1 MTLHGRRHGETPAP
15 GAPGGGDDAGAAG
28 AGTPLGPAGAP
39 PQIMRWYKEEEEY
52 LRNLYLSCLE
62 ISKEYMKLY
71 VHTHKIQTRLRLPAI
86 LLSSCSGVASFG
98 SSGFDQP
105 AQRWISISVGVINVG
120 IAIIQTYESYL
131 KIGDIVSKSLSGSQ
145 ALKKVADD
153 ILCELSLPI
162 EDRDSNGVT
171 FLREI
176 FGRYQA
182 IIDTLPPLE
191 HKYDVTVLRASQE
204 LKNDINGQIRAYDDD
219 MISVRQSTVVTP
231 KDRTSDPYNLRG
243 HTVTGGAAARPSIGG
258 MRPSASVGTALGGA
272 GSVDANG
279 PGNVQIELNIGQ

>member
-1 MTLHGRRHGETPAP
+1 MPQDQPDADAAAAP
-15 GAPGGGDDAGAAG
+15 GS
-28 AGTPLGPAGAP
+28 GTPLGPVGAAGSG
-39 PQIMRWYKEEEEY
+39 PQVMRWYKEEEEY

-71 VHTHKIQTRLRLPAI
+71 VSTHRIQTRLRLPTI
-86 LLSSCSGVASFG
+86 MLSSFSGVASFG
-98 SSGFDQP
+98 SSGFEQSS
-105 AQRWISISVGVINVG
+105 QRWISISVGIINVG

-131 KIGDIVSKSLSGSQ
+131 KIGDVVSKSLSGSQ
-145 ALKKVADD
+145 LLKKVADD

-191 HKYDVTVLRASQE
+191 HNYDLTVMRASQE
-204 LKNDINGQIRAYDDD
+204 LKNDISGQMRAYDDD
-219 MISVRQSTVVTP
+219 MISVRNSAVVTP
-231 KDRTSDPYNLRG
+231 KDRASEVYNLRG
-243 HTVTGGAAARPSIGG
+243 HAVTSGAAIRQSVGG
-258 MRPSASVGTALGGA
+258 LRTSPSAGTIGGA
-272 GSVDANG
+272 GG
-279 PGNVQIELNIGQ
+279 GNVQIELNVGQ

>member
-1 MTLHGRRHGETPAP
+1 MSQAQVTPA
-15 GAPGGGDDAGAAG
+15 DLAAG
-28 AGTPLGPAGAP
+28 SSGTPLGPLGAA

-71 VHTHKIQTRLRLPAI
+71 VHTHKIQTKLRLPTI
-86 LLSSCSGVASFG
+86 MLSSFSGAASFG
-98 SSGFDQP
+98 SSGFDQS
-105 AQRWISISVGVINVG
+105 AQRWISIGVGIVNVS

-131 KIGDIVSKSLSGSQ
+131 KIGDVVSKSLSGSQ
-145 ALKKVADD
+145 SLKKVADD

-191 HKYDVTVLRASQE
+191 HNYDITVMRASQE
-204 LKNDINGQIRAYDDD
+204 LKNDISGQMRAYDDD
-219 MISVRQSTVVTP
+219 MMSVRNSSVVTP
-231 KDRTSDPYNLRG
+231 KDRMSEPYNLHGRV
-243 HTVTGGAAARPSIGG
+243 VTGGAGMRPSIGG
-258 MRPSASVGTALGGA
+258 LRTSPSAGTPGGA
-272 GSVDANG
+272 ATGSGN
-279 PGNVQIELNIGQ
+279 GNVQIELNIGQ

>member
-1 MTLHGRRHGETPAP
+1 MTVHGHRNAEAGE
-15 GAPGGGDDAGAAG
+15 GS
-28 AGTPLGPAGAP
+28 GTPLGPARAADLGP
-39 PQIMRWYKEEEEY
+39 HVMRWYKEEEEY

-71 VHTHKIQTRLRLPAI
+71 VHTHKIQTKLRLPAI

-105 AQRWISISVGVINVG
+105 AQRWISIGVGVINVG

-145 ALKKVADD
+145 ALKKLADD

-204 LKNDINGQIRAYDDD
+204 LKNEISGQMRAYDDD
-219 MISVRQSTVVTP
+219 MLNVRQSTVVTP
-231 KDRTSDPYNLRG
+231 KDRTSEPYNLRG
-243 HTVTGGAAARPSIGG
+243 HPVTGGAAAMPG
-258 MRPSASVGTALGGA
+258 RPSASGA
-272 GSVDANG
+272 GGLRPSASG
-279 PGNVQIELNIGQ
+279 SAAPGGGHVQIELNLPPST

>member
-1 MTLHGRRHGETPAP
+1 MQQAQSDGD
-15 GAPGGGDDAGAAG
+15 GGGGAGAIAPIGTGTPIGPAGSAG
-28 AGTPLGPAGAP
+28 AG
-39 PQIMRWYKEEEEY
+39 PQVMRWYKEEEEY

-71 VHTHKIQTRLRLPAI
+71 VQTHRIQTRLRLPTI
-86 LLSSCSGVASFG
+86 MLSSFSGVASFG
-98 SSGFDQP
+98 SSGFDQS

-131 KIGDIVSKSLSGSQ
+131 KIGDVVSKSLSGSQ
-145 ALKKVADD
+145 SLKKVADD

-191 HKYDVTVLRASQE
+191 HNYDLTVMRASQE
-204 LKNDINGQIRAYDDD
+204 LKNDISGQMRAYDDD
-219 MISVRQSTVVTP
+219 MISVRNSAVVTP
-231 KDRTSDPYNLRG
+231 KDRTSEPYNLHG
-243 HTVTGGAAARPSIGG
+243 HAVTSGAAMRQSVGGLRTNLSVGTPAGGAA
-258 MRPSASVGTALGGA
+258 GGA
-272 GSVDANG
+272 G
-279 PGNVQIELNIGQ
+279 PGNVQIELNVGQ